1 MELLGLLPCG
11 IAVLG
16 LVPVLA
22 VVDVRTGRGYGLSI
36 LSSLH
41 LACTIVVVGLVA
53 IAAQTQPKPIS
64 RQNGSVTVW
73 LVFYF
78 VPSIYTLLVA
88 VLGATIVAGIA
99 HRWLWIVGFVV
110 AVAVPFLVAA
120 LPYSLGDL
128 NTDFV
133 VRQIG
138 YLGVLIA
145 PEATILAYSIARNHA
160 HRSPRRACPC
170 TPARA
175 RQPAPLN

>member
-22 VVDVRTGRGYGLSI
+22 VVDVRTGRGYGFGI

-78 VPSIYTLLVA
+78 VPSVYAILVA
-88 VLGATIVAGIA
+88 MLGAMIVAGIA

-138 YLGVLIA
+138 FLGVLIA
-145 PEATILAYSIARNHA
+145 PEAIILAYSITRIVHPVA
-160 HRSPRRACPC
+160 
-170 TPARA
+170 PARA